1 MPVSDARPGRA
12 RHASVRLIAGY
23 SIMRQ
28 VRCAL
33 VSVFGIQQ
41 SPLRY
46 AAAAGLSEL
55 IRLST
60 DCTHSGAQALPGYP
74 CSLSEFRQALP
85 ANGADGEAPLK
96 VMGVRGARGG
106 PELSRALI
114 LKITGAL
121 KNRDRGDL
129 EW

>member
-1 MPVSDARPGRA
+1 
-12 RHASVRLIAGY
+12 
-23 SIMRQ
+23 MRQ

-60 DCTHSGAQALPGYP
+60 DCTHSRAQALPGYP
-74 CSLSEFRQALP
+74 CSPSEFRQALP
-85 ANGADGEAPLK
+85 ANGADGEAHLK
-96 VMGVRGARGG
+96 VMGARGAGRGG
-106 PELSRALI
+106 GELSRALVVEI
-114 LKITGAL
+114 AGVPKIQKTFEIVAISNGSCWW
-121 KNRDRGDL
+121 NS
-129 EW
+129 E